1 VPPNFIT
8 TVSVPLIGMASND
21 SRGAVT
27 RSRGLPGRI
36 AFARV
41 QAEPARRRLLI
52 AVIAALALAAGVAGV
67 VVGAGHDGDADDTAS
82 KVPTPGRGAPQE
94 RVSFLARIVPPPAQ
108 RERRSA
114 GAAVPRSVADLARRL
129 PVERKVAQLFLFGF
143 RGTDLTSEIFG
154 RLRRLDLGGI
164 VVAGQNYT
172 DATQLGSLAGEAAV
186 IANEAR
192 HVKPWGMTTQ
202 EGGELNSFP
211 DLPPAALPADLGSAA
226 EAGATAKESASTLH
240 GVGLNGVLGPVVD
253 VGAETGS
260 ALGARVYSDQ
270 PDEVAAY
277 AEATVGAYRAEHV
290 FSAVKHFPGL
300 GATDQSTE
308 EGPATVG
315 LGLDELRA
323 RDLIPFASAIDA
335 GVPGVVIGHALYAI
349 NDFTVPASLSKAV
362 ATDLLRREMR
372 FKGVAITD
380 DLADPAITTIHTV
393 PDAAV
398 QALRAGV
405 DMLYISGGVGD
416 QQSAYV
422 AVLRAVQR
430 GRIPRRRLDQALGR
444 ILLAK
449 QDYDLI
455 R

>member
-1 VPPNFIT
+1 VGRSPQAR
-8 TVSVPLIGMASND
+8 PL
-21 SRGAVT
+21 
-27 RSRGLPGRI
+27 GRV

-52 AVIAALALAAGVAGV
+52 AAIVALALAAGVSGV
-67 VVGAGHDGDADDTAS
+67 VVGAGHDGNESDTAS
-82 KVPTPGRGAPQE
+82 NVPTPGRGAPQE
-94 RVSFLARIVPPPAQ
+94 RVSFLARIVPPPVQ
-108 RERRSA
+108 RQRGGS
-114 GAAVPRSVADLARRL
+114 GAAVPGSVADLARRL

-154 RLRRLDLGGI
+154 RLRRLDVGGI
-164 VVAGQNYT
+164 VITGQNYT
-172 DATQLGSLAGEAAV
+172 DVTQLGSLAGEAAV
-186 IANEAR
+186 IASEER
-192 HVKPWGMTTQ
+192 HVKPWVMTSQ

-226 EAGATAKESASTLH
+226 EARSGAKESASALH
-240 GVGLNGVLGPVVD
+240 SLGVNGVLGPVVD
-253 VGAETGS
+253 VGTETGS

-270 PDEVAAY
+270 PDLVSAY
-277 AEATVGAYRAEHV
+277 AEETVAAYRAEHV

-300 GATDQSTE
+300 GAADQSTE

-323 RDLIPFASAIDA
+323 RDLIPFEAAIDA
-335 GVPGVVIGHALYAI
+335 GVPGVVIGHALYAL

-362 ATDLLRREMR
+362 ATDLLRRELR

-398 QALRAGV
+398 QALRAGA
-405 DMLYISGGVGD
+405 DMLHISGGAGA

-430 GRIPRRRLDQALGR
+430 GRIPRRRLDQAVGR

>member
-1 VPPNFIT
+1 LAP
-8 TVSVPLIGMASND
+8 ND
-21 SRGAVT
+21 SRVPFG
-27 RSRGLPGRI
+27 
-36 AFARV
+36 RV

-52 AVIAALALAAGVAGV
+52 AVIAALALAASATGV
-67 VVGAGHDGDADDTAS
+67 VVGAGHDGSNGDTAS
-82 KVPTPGRGAPQE
+82 NVPTPGRGTPQE

-108 RERRSA
+108 RERGA
-114 GAAVPRSVADLARRL
+114 GGAAVPRSVADLARRL
-129 PVERKVAQLFLFGF
+129 PVERKVAQLFLVGFG
-143 RGTDLTSEIFG
+143 GTDLTAEIFG

-164 VVAGQNYT
+164 VIAGPNYT
-172 DATQLGSLAGEAAV
+172 DATQLGSLAGEVAV
-186 IANEAR
+186 IASKKR
-192 HVKPWGMTTQ
+192 HVKPWVMASQ

-211 DLPPAALPADLGSAA
+211 DLPPAAPPADLGSAGD
-226 EAGATAKESASTLH
+226 AGAMARESAATLH
-240 GVGLNGVLGPVVD
+240 GLGLNGVLGPVVD
-253 VGAETGS
+253 VGGAETGS

-270 PDEVAAY
+270 ADDVSAY
-277 AEATVGAYRAEHV
+277 AEETVGAYRAKHV

-323 RDLIPFASAIDA
+323 RDLIPFRTAIDA
-335 GVPGVVIGHALYAI
+335 GVPGVVVGHALYAI

-362 ATDLLRREMR
+362 ATDLLRNELH

-398 QALRAGV
+398 QAVRAGA
-405 DMLYISGGVGD
+405 DMLFISGGAGD

-430 GRIPRRRLDQALGR
+430 GRIPRRRLDQAVGR